1 MATKLARSD
10 PEDILDEVIGLL
22 EERGYDGWQLR
33 DVAERAHASLTTI
46 YKHFPSREE
55 LIVAAV
61 ERWMNEHVYQ
71 TIQDPSDDPSLAEA
85 LIHILHKVF
94 EPWEQHPT
102 MLQVFV
108 RARYTTGGQRLQSQG
123 YAAVG
128 PLSQLYADKL
138 DPTFAQDLTMILTNA
153 VNGALIR
160 YLNGDIDITDIL
172 PNLEST
178 VYRLNL
184 TDATTRTEP
193 SRRKPRAPVRTPTNR
208 QRKSLD
214 TGKRG

>member
-1 MATKLARSD
+1 
-10 PEDILDEVIGLL
+10 
-22 EERGYDGWQLR
+22 
-33 DVAERAHASLTTI
+33 
-46 YKHFPSREE
+46 
-55 LIVAAV
+55 
-61 ERWMNEHVYQ
+61 
-71 TIQDPSDDPSLAEA
+71 
-85 LIHILHKVF
+85 
-94 EPWEQHPT
+94 
-102 MLQVFV
+102 
-108 RARYTTGGQRLQSQG
+108 
-123 YAAVG
+123 
-128 PLSQLYADKL
+128 
-138 DPTFAQDLTMILTNA
+138 MILTNA